1 MLHWHVA
8 QEYERYGVGMNVKNC
23 RGCGRIFNY
32 VAGPFL
38 CQVCKE
44 RMEVKFQEVKEYIRA
59 NPGVGINE
67 VSVACDVSASQI
79 QQWLRE
85 ERLEVT
91 EDSPIYLS
99 CEGCGANIR
108 FGKYCDKC
116 KSNLASDLRSAA
128 NSYKTKQTE
137 AAPKKKDPK
146 DNPKMRYLN

>member
-1 MLHWHVA
+1 
-8 QEYERYGVGMNVKNC
+8 MNVRNC

-38 CQVCKE
+38 CLKCRE
-44 RMEVKFQEVKEYIRA
+44 EMEVKFQEVKEFIRS

-67 VSVACDVSASQI
+67 VSVACDVPTSQI

-91 EDSPIYLS
+91 ESSPIFLS

-108 FGKYCDKC
+108 SGKYCDKC
-116 KSNLASDLRSAA
+116 KSSMTSGFRQVLREYQPQQDAGKA
-128 NSYKTKQTE
+128 G
-137 AAPKKKDPK
+137 KDPK
-146 DNPKMRYLN
+146 DNPKMRYL